1 MIVMKFLKT
10 VQGKMTS
17 MKSKAIAGAVAT
29 TAVATQ
35 VAGYC
40 DLDDGSSGNQAIQK
54 TLHLIFN
61 VLFIGGIIMIIA
73 GVISLV
79 RTILSIAGGDQ
90 SQPGAIIKG
99 AALVIS
105 GAIMMLSK
113 TIIEA
118 VTGKSIDSLT
128 LV

>member
-1 MIVMKFLKT
+1 MASV
-10 VQGKMTS
+10 
-17 MKSKAIAGAVAT
+17 KSKIITGAVAT

-40 DLDDGSSGNQAIQK
+40 DLDDGNSGNQAIQK
-54 TLHLIFN
+54 SLHLIFN
-61 VLFIGGIIMIIA
+61 VLFIGGIIMIVA
-73 GVISLV
+73 GIISLV
-79 RTILSIAGGDQ
+79 RTVLSIAGGDQ

-118 VTGKSIDSLT
+118 VTGQSIDNLK